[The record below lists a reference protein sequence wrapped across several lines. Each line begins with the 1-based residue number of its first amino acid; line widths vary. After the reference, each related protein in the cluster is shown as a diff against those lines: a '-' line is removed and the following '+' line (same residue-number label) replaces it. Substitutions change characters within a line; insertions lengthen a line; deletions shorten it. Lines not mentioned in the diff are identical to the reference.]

1 MPRKC
6 KRKSE
11 THACEKEEKQRIDPV
26 AGFTDQR
33 LGEISMQNQMRN
45 TASRVI
51 VVADSSKFGRASLA
65 RICPIHAVEAII
77 TDGGVNP
84 EQAAAV
90 ENCGVRL
97 ILV

>member
-1 MPRKC
+1 M
-6 KRKSE
+6 
-11 THACEKEEKQRIDPV
+11 
-26 AGFTDQR
+26 
-33 LGEISMQNQMRN
+33 
-45 TASRVI
+45 
-51 VVADSSKFGRASLA
+51 
-65 RICPIHAVEAII
+65 VEAII

>member
-11 THACEKEEKQRIDPV
+11 THACEKEEKQRI
-26 AGFTDQR
+26 AR
-33 LGEISMQNQMRN
+33 RAASM
-45 TASRVI
+45 
-51 VVADSSKFGRASLA
+51 
-65 RICPIHAVEAII
+65 VEAII
-77 TDGGVNP
+77 TDGGVDP